1 VIATVPLWLVT
12 SRLEPWTESAGPEDA
27 APRAGRELIEAGAD
41 ARRRR
46 PDIQGLRA
54 LAVLVVVAYHAGLP
68 IRGGFVGV
76 DVFFVIS
83 GYVITAL
90 LVRQAG
96 SERRVRLGLFY
107 GRRVRRL
114 APAMCLMTLTTLVMV
129 AFLYSPVGPDQGEA
143 AKAAVAATF
152 LSANAYFFATT
163 GGYFQPDANSN
174 PFLHTWSLSVEEQFY
189 LVFPAFLALL
199 LTFGRRLDAHRAR
212 RLVLRG
218 FIVVALA
225 SLLLCVAL
233 VENWVHVEHFT
244 TRFTDPQAELRK
256 FAFFGTPPR
265 GWEFLAGGILV
276 FLRPVRRRAKALRVV
291 GLALVVGSVLALRDG
306 ADVPGY
312 LVAVPVL
319 GTALLLAAS
328 ADHPDRVH
336 ATLSSRPVTWL
347 GDRSYSWY
355 LWHWPFILFAA
366 YLWPDVSW
374 VRTAAAVVALAVAAA
389 AYRYVEYPIHRGQ
402 WPSSRHA
409 LTAVLVAGIAA
420 STVVGIG
427 VWQLSQH
434 GWGSARIQA
443 IRADV
448 APEHLDI
455 ANGCAT
461 TAPLGSPGHP
471 PCTWTVPHSR
481 GTVLLIGDSN
491 AGHLS
496 EPFIAAA
503 RSLGYDATIATSGGC
518 PMAVTPRPLTAVCT
532 EFVRG
537 SIEELQA
544 HPGRYAAVVVS
555 NATVGYLGGPESN
568 LFGGSTAQV
577 VTAWNASIDRTVRQ
591 LRRVAPVLVIG
602 SVPQYRDLPSCLA
615 PTTWRPRA
623 SSCGELSAGSPA
635 LDFRQR
641 VIDNERRTVLEDGG
655 EYLDTAS
662 LLCRDTG
669 CSALVNG
676 ISVYRDG
683 AHLSVSGSMLFERPL
698 RQAIDELV
706 GNG

>member
-1 VIATVPLWLVT
+1 MVATVPLWLVT
-12 SRLEPWTESAGPEDA
+12 SRLEPRTESTGPGYA
-27 APRAGRELIEAGAD
+27 VPRASRESIEAGAD
-41 ARRRR
+41 AQRRR

-68 IRGGFVGV
+68 LRGGFVGV

-96 SERRVRLGLFY
+96 SERRVRFASFY

-199 LTFGRRLDAHRAR
+199 LTFGRRLDVHRAR
-212 RLVLRG
+212 RLLVRG
-218 FIVVALA
+218 FVLVALA

-233 VENWVHVEHFT
+233 VENWIHIEHFT
-244 TRFTDPQAELRK
+244 SRFADPQAELRK

-265 GWEFLAGGILV
+265 AWEFLAGGILV
-276 FLRPVRRRAKALRVV
+276 FLGPVRRRASALRVV
-291 GLALVVGSVLALRDG
+291 GLVLVVGSVLALRDG
-306 ADVPGY
+306 AGVPGY

-319 GTALLLAAS
+319 GTALLLSAS
-328 ADHPDRVH
+328 TDHPDAVH
-336 ATLSSRPVTWL
+336 AALGSRPLTWL

-366 YLWPDVSW
+366 YLWPHGSW
-374 VRTAAAVVALAVAAA
+374 VKTGAAVVALVVAAVA
-389 AYRYVEYPIHRGQ
+389 YTYVEHPIHRGQ
-402 WPSSRHA
+402 WPSSRRA
-409 LTAVLVAGIAA
+409 LTAVLVAGVAA
-420 STVVGIG
+420 STVVGVGI
-427 VWQLSQH
+427 WQLSEH
-434 GWGSARIQA
+434 GWG
-443 IRADV
+443 
-448 APEHLDI
+448 APGSRRSVPTWRLSTSTSRY
-455 ANGCAT
+455 GCAST
-461 TAPLGSPGHP
+461 TPLGSPARP
-471 PCTWTVPHSR
+471 PCTWTVPRPR

-503 RSLGYDATIATSGGC
+503 RSMGYDATIATSGGC
-518 PMAVTPRPLTAVCT
+518 PMAVTPRPLTPVCT
-532 EFVRG
+532 EFVEG
-537 SIEELQA
+537 SIEDLEA
-544 HPGRYAAVVVS
+544 HPGRYSAVIVS
-555 NATVGYLGGPESN
+555 NATAGYLGGPEST
-568 LFGGSTAQV
+568 LFGGSTGEV
-577 VTAWNASIDRTVRQ
+577 VAAWNATIDRTVRR
-591 LRRVAPVLVIG
+591 LRAVAPVMVVG
-602 SVPQYRDLPSCLA
+602 SVPQYDDLPACLA
-615 PTTWRPRA
+615 PTIWRSRS
-623 SSCGELSAGSPA
+623 SSCGELPTGSKA
-635 LDFRQR
+635 LDFRDQ
-641 VIDNERRTVLEDGG
+641 VIDNERRTVLDDGG

-662 LLCRDTG
+662 LLCRSTG
-669 CSALVNG
+669 CSAFVDG
-676 ISVYRDG
+676 TSVYRDG
-683 AHLSVSGSMLFERPL
+683 AHLSVSGSMLFESRL

-706 GNG
+706 GTG